1 MGKERTSEERKVN
14 NKSNTKLLLKFL
26 EGSKLLFVLSILCS
40 AMMTFIDML
49 NPQIIRGTID
59 NAIGG
64 KPSQFP
70 EWVNDMVN
78 SLGGFEYLGKNLWI
92 PALMIAVLGA
102 FRVAFQFGTTML
114 NTAGSEI
121 LVKNMRDTLFSH
133 ISRLPYSWHM
143 ENSTGDIIQRCTTDV
158 DRIRTFVAEQLTTV
172 FRILILIAMSLYFMF
187 SMNAKMAVIATVP
200 IPIILAYSVIFRK
213 EMHKGFRECDE
224 NEGIVS
230 NIVQE
235 NLTGVRV
242 VRAFANEALEV
253 ERFEKAN
260 DYYCGLWVHMGHV
273 IGKFFSI
280 QDILCGLQILLVT
293 VFGAVLAV
301 KGEMTAGE
309 YVAFVSYNGMLSFPI
324 RRLGRMLSEMAKAG
338 VSLDRVAYIMDSE
351 EEKDRPGA
359 FDADMTGDIRFE
371 DISFAYEEGH
381 PILNDINIDI
391 PSGSTLGILGG
402 TGSGKSTLMLLL
414 DKLYEIP
421 EGSGRITIGGVD
433 IRDIRTEHLRK
444 NIALVLQEP
453 YLFSRS
459 LAENIGLAG
468 SNVSREKIENAARQA
483 CLSDAIE
490 GFSEGYETF
499 VGERGVTLSGGQK
512 QRTAIARALTQD
524 APIMIFDDS
533 FSAID
538 NQTDAMIRDSLEKRF
553 GTATIII
560 ISHRITTL
568 SRADNVVVLD
578 GGRIVERGT
587 PEELKDSGGI
597 YQRIYDIQLGIGTAC
612 EGGGEDLEVEPA
624 GASGAGAGAVSGKEG
639 YHGR

>member
-1 MGKERTSEERKVN
+1 MEN
-14 NKSNTKLLLKFL
+14 NTQANVKRSQSKLLLQFL
-26 EGSKLLFVLSILCS
+26 EGSKLLFVLSIFCS
-40 AMMTFIDML
+40 ALMTLVDML

-64 KPSQFP
+64 KESQFP
-70 EWVNDMVN
+70 EWVDSLVE
-78 SLGGFEYLGKNLWI
+78 SLGGFGFIGQNLWI
-92 PALMIAVLGA
+92 PALAIAGLGLI
-102 FRVAFQFGTTML
+102 RVCAQFGTTML
-114 NTAGSEI
+114 NTAGSEV

-133 ISRLPYSWHM
+133 ISRLPYAWHM
-143 ENSTGDIIQRCTTDV
+143 KNSTGDIIQRCTTDV
-158 DRIRTFVAEQLTTV
+158 DRMRTFVAEQLTTV
-172 FRILILIAMSLYFMF
+172 FRIGILIAMSLYFMF
-187 SMNAKMAVIATVP
+187 SMNVKMALIATVP

-213 EMHKGFRECDE
+213 EMHVGFKECDE

-242 VRAFANEALEV
+242 VRAFANEKLEK
-253 ERFEKAN
+253 ERFKKQN
-260 DYYCGLWVHMGHV
+260 DYYCSLWVHMGHV

-338 VSLDRVAYIMDSE
+338 VSLDRLAYIMDSE
-351 EEKDRPGA
+351 EEHDRPGA
-359 FDADMTGDIRFE
+359 ADHDMTGDIRFE
-371 DISFAYEEGH
+371 DITFCYEEGH
-381 PILNDINIDI
+381 DILKDINIEI
-391 PSGSTLGILGG
+391 PAGSTLGILGG

-421 EGSGRITIGGVD
+421 EGRGRITIGGVD
-433 IRDIRTEHLRK
+433 IRDIRTQHLRK
-444 NIALVLQEP
+444 NIAMVLQEP

-459 LAENIGLAG
+459 LKDNIGIANDHLQL
-468 SNVSREKIENAARQA
+468 KDIERAAEAA
-483 CLSDAIE
+483 CLTEAIE
-490 GFSEGYETF
+490 GFTEGYDTF

-524 APIMIFDDS
+524 APIMILDDS
-533 FSAID
+533 LSAVD
-538 NQTDAMIRDSLEKRF
+538 NKTDARIRASLEERF

-568 SRADNVVVLD
+568 SKADKVVVLD
-578 GGRIVERGT
+578 KGRIIEQGT
-587 PEELKDSGGI
+587 PEELKTAGGVYQKI
-597 YQRIYDIQLGIGTAC
+597 YEIQLGIN
-612 EGGGEDLEVEPA
+612 GEEVR
-624 GASGAGAGAVSGKEG
+624 
-639 YHGR
+639 HD

>member
-1 MGKERTSEERKVN
+1 MKNEVTTSKEN
-14 NKSNTKLLLKFL
+14 NKNTALLFRFL
-26 EGSKLLFVLSILCS
+26 EGSKTLFILSILCS
-40 AMMTFIDML
+40 ALMTFIDML

-64 KPSQFP
+64 KASQFP
-70 EWVNDMVN
+70 EGVNSLVE
-78 SLGGFEYLGKNLWI
+78 SLGGFEYIGTHLWI
-92 PALMIAVLGA
+92 PAIAIAGLGLI
-102 FRVAFQFGTTML
+102 RVAAQFGTTML
-114 NTAGSEI
+114 NTAGSEV

-143 ENSTGDIIQRCTTDV
+143 KNSTGDIIQRCTTDV
-158 DRIRTFVAEQLTTV
+158 DRMRTFVAEQLTTV
-172 FRILILIAMSLYFMF
+172 FRIAILIAMSLYFMF
-187 SMNAKMAVIATVP
+187 SMNVKMAVIATVP

-213 EMHKGFRECDE
+213 EMHEGFRECDE
-224 NEGIVS
+224 NEGLVS

-242 VRAFANEALEV
+242 VRAFANEKLEKD
-253 ERFEKAN
+253 RFKKQN
-260 DYYCGLWVHMGHV
+260 DYYCSLWVHMGHV

-301 KGEMTAGE
+301 KGEMTSGE

-338 VSLDRVAYIMDSE
+338 VSLDRLAYIMDSE
-351 EEKDRPGA
+351 EEHDRPGA
-359 FDADMTGDIRFE
+359 MDSDMTGDIRFE
-371 DISFAYEEGH
+371 NITFCYEEGH
-381 PILNDINIDI
+381 DILKDINIDI
-391 PSGSTLGILGG
+391 PAGSTLGILGG

-421 EGSGRITIGGVD
+421 EGRGRITIGGVD
-433 IRDIRTEHLRK
+433 IRDIRTQHLRK
-444 NIALVLQEP
+444 NIAMVLQEP

-459 LAENIGLAG
+459 LKDNIGIANEHLQL
-468 SNVSREKIENAARQA
+468 KDIERAAEAA
-483 CLSDAIE
+483 CLTEAIE
-490 GFSEGYETF
+490 GFTEGYDTF

-524 APIMIFDDS
+524 APIMILDDS
-533 FSAID
+533 LSAVD
-538 NQTDAMIRDSLEKRF
+538 NKTDARIRASLEERF

-568 SRADNVVVLD
+568 SKADKVVVLD
-578 GGRIVERGT
+578 KGRIIEQGS
-587 PEELKDSGGI
+587 PEELKTAGGI
-597 YQRIYDIQLGIGTAC
+597 YQKIYEIQLGIS
-612 EGGGEDLEVEPA
+612 GEEVR
-624 GASGAGAGAVSGKEG
+624 
-639 YHGR
+639 HD